1 MGVLWDF
8 NALAYKNDEERS
20 KIIYKYM
27 THGKKLALL
36 IEKLNKKSIE
46 NKKGVLI
53 EKLSSL

>member
-27 THGKKLALL
+27 THGNLALL

-46 NKKGVLI
+46 NKKGIFV